1 MAAPQNYVSVSRR
14 ALDVEDYIDMLRRY
28 RSWIVGPM
36 FAGLVISVVVA
47 FLWPDT
53 YISYAVMRIDP
64 QTVSSQLVPSAVSMQ
79 MAQRLEGFSAELRSR
94 TTLGGLIVDPNF
106 HLYQKLRNRAPL
118 EDAIDQMQKDVKII
132 PLEAEA
138 SGERRYT
145 TFRIQFSY
153 SDRLMARAVVNNLVS
168 HLTSQSVSQQKLNF
182 DNTSDFMKSEV
193 DNAQATLQA
202 AQDALSKF
210 KLENQ
215 GKLPENS
222 SSNGI
227 MMANLQMRLG
237 QAGEHLSQMQQ
248 QKNSLQTNLNSLND
262 TRTILSQAEEATA
275 ASQAVKST
283 GLINLDNQIHGTEM
297 LLAAHQE
304 QYTDQNPVV
313 QSDQAQLKVL
323 RALREKEQAKLDAD
337 QGAPPDAAQPKKG
350 LTLGQKAAVSNV
362 ASNIAAVKTQ
372 IQNVEMSIK
381 DITAEKSDLDAQ
393 LKELRQRIDSSPVV
407 EQKNA
412 QLQQELTL
420 AKERYDDVKKRQE
433 MAGTAKNLDE
443 HEMGERLDT
452 LDPANVPEKPAE
464 PNRYEIAAAGIGL
477 GLMAGLALAGA
488 KEAKDTSLKNLKDVR
503 AYTNLPVL
511 SSIPLLENGLL
522 VRRKRRLFWLAW
534 TSAVMVGVAAM
545 AAAMYYYFTPH
556 AG

>member
-1 MAAPQNYVSVSRR
+1 
-14 ALDVEDYIDMLRRY
+14 LDVEDYIEMLRRY

-64 QTVSSQLVPSAVSMQ
+64 QTVSSQLVPAAVSMQ
-79 MAQRLEGFSAELRSR
+79 MAQRLEGYSAELRSR
-94 TTLGGLIVDPNF
+94 TNLGGLIGDPQF
-106 HLYQKLRNRAPL
+106 HLYKKLLDRAPL

-248 QKNSLQTNLNSLND
+248 QKNSLTTNLNSLND

-337 QGAPPDAAQPKKG
+337 QGAPPDAAQAKKG

-362 ASNIAAVKTQ
+362 ESNMAAVKTQ
-372 IQNVEMSIK
+372 IQNVDLSIK
-381 DITAEKSDLDAQ
+381 DITTETHDLDAQ

-420 AKERYDDVKKRQE
+420 ARDRYDDVKKRQE
-433 MAGTAKNLDE
+433 SAGSAKNLEDR
-443 HEMGERLDT
+443 EMGERLEV

>member
-64 QTVSSQLVPSAVSMQ
+64 QTVSSQLVPAAVSMQ
-79 MAQRLEGFSAELRSR
+79 MAQRLEGYSAELRSR
-94 TTLGGLIVDPNF
+94 TNLGGLIADPKF
-106 HLYQKLRNRAPL
+106 HLYQKLLKRAPL

-153 SDRLMARAVVNNLVS
+153 SDRSMARAVVDNLVS
-168 HLTSQSVSQQKLNF
+168 HLLTQSLSQQKVSF

-193 DNAQATLQA
+193 ETAQATLQA
-202 AQDALSKF
+202 AQDALSNF
-210 KLENQ
+210 KAEYQ
-215 GKLPENS
+215 GRLPENS

-262 TRTILSQAEEATA
+262 TFTILSQAEEATA

>member
-1 MAAPQNYVSVSRR
+1 MLKYYIISR
-14 ALDVEDYIDMLRRY
+14 L
-28 RSWIVGPM
+28 VG
-36 FAGLVISVVVA
+36 
-47 FLWPDT
+47 
-53 YISYAVMRIDP
+53 
-64 QTVSSQLVPSAVSMQ
+64 
-79 MAQRLEGFSAELRSR
+79 
-94 TTLGGLIVDPNF
+94 
-106 HLYQKLRNRAPL
+106 
-118 EDAIDQMQKDVKII
+118 
-132 PLEAEA
+132 EA

-227 MMANLQMRLG
+227 MMANLQMRIG
-237 QAGEHLSQMQQ
+237 QSGDRLSQMQQ
-248 QKNSLQTNLNSLND
+248 QKNSLETNLNSLNN
-262 TRTILSQAEEATA
+262 TRTILTQSEEATA

-283 GLINLDNQIHGTEM
+283 GLINLDNQIHSTEM

-323 RALREKEQAKLDAD
+323 RALREKEQAKLDAE
-337 QGAPPDAAQPKKG
+337 QGAAPQAEQPKKG
-350 LTLGQKAAVSNV
+350 QTLGQRAAVSNV
-362 ASNIAAVKTQ
+362 ESNMAAVKTQ
-372 IQNVEMSIK
+372 IQNVDLSIAE
-381 DITAEKSDLDAQ
+381 ITKETHDLDAQ
-393 LKELRQRIDSSPVV
+393 LRDLRQRIDSSPVV

-433 MAGTAKNLDE
+433 MAGTAKNLEE
-443 HEMGERLDT
+443 HEMGERLDV
-452 LDPANVPEKPAE
+452 LDQANVPEKPAE

>member
-1 MAAPQNYVSVSRR
+1 MGAPQNYVSVSRR
-14 ALDVEDYIDMLRRY
+14 PLDVEDYIDMLRRY

-47 FLWPDT
+47 FFWPDT
-53 YISYAVMRIDP
+53 YISYADLRIDP
-64 QTVSSQLVPSAVSMQ
+64 QTVSAQLVPSAISMQ
-79 MAQRLEGFSAELRSR
+79 MAQRLEGYSAELRSR
-94 TTLGGLIVDPNF
+94 SNLTTLITDANF
-106 HLYQKLRNRAPL
+106 NLYKKLRDRAPL

-132 PLEAEA
+132 PLETEA

-153 SDRLMARAVVNNLVS
+153 SDRLMARKVVDKLVTQLNDQNL
-168 HLTSQSVSQQKLNF
+168 SQQKINF
-182 DNTSDFMKSEV
+182 NSTSVFMKSEV
-193 DNAQATLQA
+193 DGAEATLQA
-202 AQDALSKF
+202 AQNALSAF
-210 KLENQ
+210 KAENQ

-227 MMANLQMRLG
+227 MMANLQMRIG
-237 QAGEHLSQMQQ
+237 QTGDRLSQMQQ
-248 QKNSLQTNLNSLND
+248 QKNSLQTNLNNLNE

-283 GLINLDNQIHGTEM
+283 GLINLDNQIHSLEM
-297 LLAAHQE
+297 VLAAHQE

-323 RALREKEQAKLDAD
+323 RASREKEQSKLDAE
-337 QGAPPDAAQPKKG
+337 QGAAPQAEQPKKG
-350 LTLGQKAAVSNV
+350 LTLGQRAAVSN
-362 ASNIAAVKTQ
+362 ADSNIAAVKTQ
-372 IQNVEMSIK
+372 IQNVDISIA
-381 DITAEKSDLDAQ
+381 DITKETHDLDAQ
-393 LKELRQRIDSSPVV
+393 LRDLRQRIDSSPVV

-420 AKERYDDVKKRQE
+420 AKERYDDVKKRE
-433 MAGTAKNLDE
+433 ELAGTAKNLDE
-443 HEMGERLDT
+443 HEMGERLDI

-464 PNRYEIAAAGIGL
+464 PNRYEIAAAGLGL

-545 AAAMYYYFTPH
+545 AASMYYYFTPH

>member
-1 MAAPQNYVSVSRR
+1 
-14 ALDVEDYIDMLRRY
+14 
-28 RSWIVGPM
+28 
-36 FAGLVISVVVA
+36 
-47 FLWPDT
+47 
-53 YISYAVMRIDP
+53 
-64 QTVSSQLVPSAVSMQ
+64 
-79 MAQRLEGFSAELRSR
+79 
-94 TTLGGLIVDPNF
+94 
-106 HLYQKLRNRAPL
+106 
-118 EDAIDQMQKDVKII
+118 
-132 PLEAEA
+132 
-138 SGERRYT
+138 
-145 TFRIQFSY
+145 
-153 SDRLMARAVVNNLVS
+153 VS
-168 HLTSQSVSQQKLNF
+168 HLLTQSLSQQKVSF

-193 DNAQATLQA
+193 ETAQATLQA
-202 AQDALSKF
+202 AQDALSTF
-210 KLENQ
+210 KAEYQ
-215 GKLPENS
+215 GRLPENS

-262 TRTILSQAEEATA
+262 TFTILSQAEEATA